1 MILGQCCGCHYWVK
15 FGPENARPGTQAR
28 GTCHRFPPVLDPS
41 HQSVDGPTESAT
53 HWIYP
58 VTEAFDGCG
67 EMTQST

>member
-1 MILGQCCGCHYWVK
+1 MIFGQCHACHYWVQ
-15 FGPENARPGTQAR
+15 FGAGAAGNQSR

-41 HQSVDGPTESAT
+41 HNSVDGPTESAT

-67 EMTQST
+67 EMKSRT